1 MYTLRSLTSEGHESN
16 IALGNNYTF
25 IPRKYAEEAFKRV
38 YQNAYESTGKSFQE
52 IPNKECYGMIQSEN
66 VNFIFLW
73 ESEKNFIMTE
83 NGKTFSNLTHK

>member
-25 IPRKYAEEAFKRV
+25 ISRKYAKEAFERV
-38 YQNAYESTGKSFQE
+38 YKNAYESSGKAFE
-52 IPNKECYGMIQSEN
+52 ENPNEDCYGMIQSEN

-73 ESEKNFIMTE
+73 KQESNYIMTE
-83 NGKTFSNLTHK
+83 TGKTFSNLTYK